1 MEVKIDREVL
11 LKAISRVQGILEKRS
26 HMPILSTVL
35 LVTKGNDLELSATD
49 LEIGFQNSYPAE
61 IIQPGSITISGKR
74 LLDIARETNSTKIY
88 ISEKENN
95 WVYISD
101 NNAHYNLS
109 CLPADEF
116 PALTEPEG
124 TITVDIDGKI
134 LEEMINKTIYA
145 VTIEEA
151 GFKLSGIFMEKVDK
165 NGEYF
170 LRMTATD
177 GHRLSMIDKKVPD
190 VERIEIGNG
199 VMVPKKGMI
208 ELNKLSSEQETISIG
223 LKQNNLVAK
232 REKAL
237 IVMRLL
243 ETKFPDYKNVIPA
256 ADEDE
261 KQIITIN
268 RQHLLDAMRRM
279 MIIRSNQHQV
289 VKMNIEI
296 NYLQISSINP
306 DLGNAEE
313 KVEIKYQGEPIE
325 TGFNPKYFID
335 ALQPMD
341 SETVYLIIKDQSGPC
356 LITGDRDEDFLGLIM
371 PMRL

>member
-1 MEVKIDREVL
+1 MEIRIERETL
-11 LKAISRVQGILEKRS
+11 FKAVSRVQGILEKRS

-35 LVTKGNDLELSATD
+35 LTTKGDDLELSATD

-61 IIQPGSITISGKR
+61 VIQPGSITISGKK
-74 LLDIARETNSTKIY
+74 LLDITRETNSPKIY
-88 ISEKENN
+88 ISEKDNN

-124 TITVDIDGKI
+124 TVMVDVEGKV
-134 LEEMINKTIYA
+134 LEEMINKTIYS

-151 GFKLSGIFMEKVDK
+151 GFKLSGIFMERVDK
-165 NGEYF
+165 GGEDF

-177 GHRLSMIDKKVPD
+177 GHRLSMIDKKVPE
-190 VERIEIGNG
+190 VKKIEIGSG
-199 VMVPKKGMI
+199 VMVPKKGMV
-208 ELNKLSSEQETISIG
+208 ELSKLSSEQDTLSIG

-237 IVMRLL
+237 IVIRLL

-256 ADEDE
+256 ADKDE
-261 KQIITIN
+261 KQVITVSK
-268 RQHLLDAMRRM
+268 QPLLDAMRRM
-279 MIIRSNQHQV
+279 MIIRSTQYQV
-289 VKMNIEI
+289 VKMNIGS
-296 NYLQISSINP
+296 NYLEMSSVNP
-306 DLGNAEE
+306 ELGNAEE
-313 KVEIKYQGEPIE
+313 RVEVKYEGKPIE
-325 TGFNPKYFID
+325 IGFNPKYFID

-341 SETVYLIIKDQSGPC
+341 SDTVYLSIKDESGPC
-356 LITGDRDEDFLGLIM
+356 LITGDKDEGFLGLIM

>member
-1 MEVKIDREVL
+1 MEIKIDRETL
-11 LKAISRVQGILEKRS
+11 FKAISRVQGILEKRS

-35 LVTKGNDLELSATD
+35 LTTKGDDLELSATD

-61 IIQPGSITISGKR
+61 VIQPGSITISGKK
-74 LLDIARETNSTKIY
+74 LLDITRETNSPKIY

-101 NNAHYNLS
+101 SNAHYNLS

-124 TITVDIDGKI
+124 TIMIDIDGKV
-134 LEEMINKTIYA
+134 LDEMINKTIYS

-165 NGEYF
+165 GGEDF

-199 VMVPKKGMI
+199 VMIPKKGMV
-208 ELNKLSSEQETISIG
+208 ELGKLSLEQEILSIG

-232 REKAL
+232 KEKAL
-237 IVMRLL
+237 VVIRLL
-243 ETKFPDYKNVIPA
+243 ETKFPDYKNVLPA
-256 ADEDE
+256 AGDDE
-261 KQIITIN
+261 KQVITIN
-268 RQHLLDAMRRM
+268 KQPLLDAMRRM
-279 MIIRSNQHQV
+279 MIIRSNQYQV
-289 VKMNIEI
+289 VKVNIET
-296 NYLQISSINP
+296 NYLEMNSVNP
-306 DLGNAEE
+306 ELGNVEE
-313 KVEIKYQGEPIE
+313 RVEIKYEGKPLEI
-325 TGFNPKYFID
+325 GFNPKYFID

-341 SETVYLIIKDQSGPC
+341 SDTVYLTIKDQSGPC
-356 LITGDRDEDFLGLIM
+356 LITGDQDQGFLGLIM